1 MNNDD
6 INITEKKQFFLDSVA
21 KFCDKCGNAYSL
33 DDVNI
38 LQNTEV
44 SAIIHFSCHICKSKQ
59 IASFATNLGMSSRVP
74 INTDL
79 EVEEVQK
86 FSKKRVLSL
95 QNILD
100 LYLGIK
106 GKSRITI

>member
-1 MNNDD
+1 MNSND
-6 INITEKKQFFLDSVA
+6 INIIEKKQFFLDSVA
-21 KFCDKCGNAYSL
+21 KFCDKCGNAYSI

-38 LQNTEV
+38 LQSSEA
-44 SAIIHFSCHICKSKQ
+44 SAIIHFSCRICKSKH
-59 IASFATNLGMSSRVP
+59 IASFVSNLGMSSRVP

-79 EVEEVQK
+79 EVSEVQK

-100 LYLGIK
+100 LYIDIK
-106 GKSRITI
+106 GKSKVTL